1 MPHRIRT
8 LLSDA
13 RFQLILA
20 VTWKA
25 LHLRYVLDLNDN
37 SGLFSYIVD

>member
-8 LLSDA
+8 LLSDG

-20 VTWKA
+20 VTWKE
-25 LHLRYVLDLNDN
+25 LHLRYVLDSNETN
-37 SGLFSYIVD
+37 GLFSYLAD